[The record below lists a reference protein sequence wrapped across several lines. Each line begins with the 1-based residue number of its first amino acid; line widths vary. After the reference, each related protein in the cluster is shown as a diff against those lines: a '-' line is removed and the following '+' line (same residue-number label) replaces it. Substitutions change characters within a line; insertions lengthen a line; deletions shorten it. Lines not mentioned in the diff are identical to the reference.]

1 MIKVRI
7 LDRREFCDG
16 EAYIFLCEDVDSR
29 GDMFDC
35 YLPNLFIWKIVANH
49 QPLCPKQIPPPK
61 QGLMQS

>member
-1 MIKVRI
+1 
-7 LDRREFCDG
+7 
-16 EAYIFLCEDVDSR
+16 
-29 GDMFDC
+29 MFDC